1 MAVMAATPLFTV
13 YNRASLPKVRVLFY
27 FYFYSTTTTTVSD
40 FAFNWKPRNSQLW
53 GWHLRRNPRQAGFR
67 SFFASSSPP
76 PPNPPSNEVE
86 EKEGS
91 SKLNSTYKWCAGVA
105 AVGLVE
111 VSYLT
116 YVKVFGVDAFCPV
129 GSGGGFGGCGDVL
142 NSDYA
147 AVFGILTL
155 YFIFDFLSLS

>member
-1 MAVMAATPLFTV
+1 M
-13 YNRASLPKVRVLFY
+13 
-27 FYFYSTTTTTVSD
+27 
-40 FAFNWKPRNSQLW
+40 
-53 GWHLRRNPRQAGFR
+53 RRNPRQARFR

-76 PPNPPSNEVE
+76 PSIPPSNEIDE
-86 EKEGS
+86 NEGGL
-91 SKLNSTYKWCAGVA
+91 KLNSTYKWCAGVA

-129 GSGGGFGGCGDVL
+129 GSDGGFGGCGDVL

-147 AVFGILTL
+147 AVFGILTY
-155 YFIFDFLSLS
+155 YFVYMFWILGLI